1 LSFKDLKLKKAYRS
15 YKDNFIEDLLSPLLA
30 EAIRYDRIVGF
41 FSSEALYCLKS
52 PLSSLVR
59 RKGKIRLIIGHPL
72 SEEEYDAVIKG
83 SKELFEKKINEVVLS
98 EIERSQLFL
107 EQNSALEILSWLVAN
122 DIAQIKFAALTKS
135 RCPKAMMHEKT
146 GIFKD
151 SYENTVVI
159 DGSPNESLL
168 ALGEGFNREKITV
181 HCSWEKTDF
190 DDYVS
195 EEVLEFEESWNDAQ
209 SEMSVVPLPSL
220 SYERLVK
227 IAPAR
232 PPVFVSTP
240 PVSPDPVVES
250 PALFPTLPA
259 QIGGDDYNL
268 MEHQRSS
275 LQKWQKI
282 GGYQGILAL
291 CTGSGKTITS
301 LHAATVLAN
310 EFKANSS
317 SFVLVVA
324 VPYQILAEQW
334 CDVMALFGIEPVRCW
349 GGEKSWSQ
357 RLSKR
362 LSEFDFSPGTPDFL
376 SIVVVNKTLREN
388 QRFSSLISQL
398 PCSKMLF
405 VGDECHHHSSPAFLT
420 KLPAAKYRIGL
431 SATPWNEGDRE
442 AELALSSFY
451 SGVVD
456 SFGIGDALNLGVLCP
471 YEYTVHEVRLSESE
485 WEDYVDLSRRI
496 AIAQEQA
503 AKGEGREQVDRLLGA
518 RARLVGSA
526 QGKFEKFD
534 ELAPDIQPLTLV
546 YVGDGAVE
554 EDADSEN
561 RSAIRDIEK
570 AKTILTRAGHINSQ
584 FTASESVQDRKER
597 MRGFADGAIRAL
609 VAIRVLDE
617 GFDMPS
623 VKTAFLLASSRS
635 ERQFIQRRGRVLRK
649 SPETGKEKAHI
660 HDFLVLPPEGAEGQ
674 SSRSLVVQELRR
686 CYEFARYSLH
696 NNFSSFEEITESFQ
710 IELSEIEI
718 PQLSNLRDKENG
730 K

>member
-1 LSFKDLKLKKAYRS
+1 MSFRDLKLKKAYRS

-41 FSSEALYCLKS
+41 FSSEALYCLKA

-59 RKGKIRLIIGHPL
+59 KKGTIRLIIGHPL
-72 SEEEYDAVIKG
+72 SEEEYDAVLKG
-83 SKELFEKKINEVVLS
+83 SKELFENKINEVVLS
-98 EIERSQLFL
+98 EIERSQLFS
-107 EQNSALEILSWLVAN
+107 EQNSALDILSWLVAN

-146 GIFKD
+146 GILKD
-151 SYENTVVI
+151 SYENIVVI

-168 ALGEGFNREKITV
+168 ALGQGFNREKITV
-181 HCSWEKTDF
+181 HYSWEKTDF
-190 DDYVS
+190 EEYVS

-227 IAPAR
+227 IAPTR
-232 PPVFVSTP
+232 FPSFVSTP
-240 PVSPDPVVES
+240 PQSPDPVLES
-250 PALFPTLPA
+250 SAPFPRLPVK
-259 QIGGDDYNL
+259 IGNEPYNL
-268 MEHQRSS
+268 MEHQKSS
-275 LQKWQKI
+275 LQKWQKT

-310 EFKANSS
+310 EFKANGS
-317 SFVLVVA
+317 SFVLIVA

-357 RLSKR
+357 RLAKR

-405 VGDECHHHSSPAFLT
+405 VGDECHHHASPALLS

-442 AELALSSFY
+442 AELALSTFY

-471 YEYTVHEVRLSESE
+471 YEYTVHEVRLSEGE
-485 WEDYVDLSRRI
+485 WQEYVDLSRQI

-526 QGKFEKFD
+526 KGKFERFA

-554 EDADSEN
+554 GDADSE
-561 RSAIRDIEK
+561 SDSPVRDIEK
-570 AKTILTRAGHINSQ
+570 AKRILTKAGHINSQ
-584 FTASESVQDRKER
+584 FTAKESVQERKAR
-597 MRGFADGAIRAL
+597 MRDFADEDIRAL

-649 SPETGKEKAHI
+649 SPETGKEYAHI
-660 HDFLVLPPEGAEGQ
+660 HDFIVLPPEGSEGQ
-674 SSRSLVVQELRR
+674 SSRSLVVQEMRR
-686 CYEFARYSLH
+686 CYEFARYAKAA
-696 NNFSSFEEITESFQ
+696 NFEQLEVIKENFQ
-710 IELSEIEI
+710 IDLSEIEI
-718 PQLSNLRDKENG
+718 PLLTSMGAEPHAE
-730 K
+730 